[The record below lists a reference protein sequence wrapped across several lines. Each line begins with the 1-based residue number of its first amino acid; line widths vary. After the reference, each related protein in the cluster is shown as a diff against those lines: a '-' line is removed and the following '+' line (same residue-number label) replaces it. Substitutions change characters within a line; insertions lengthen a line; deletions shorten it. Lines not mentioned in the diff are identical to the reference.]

1 MGKRIPFA
9 CTQENCGDNYYRC
22 GKRSCYTNGGCR
34 CEACTKASQEYTQR
48 QYHSDPEKYRAKTRD
63 RRRENPEAA
72 REKDRIFR
80 EANRELANER
90 TRDWRRRNPGKATA
104 ATQRWL
110 ENNPENK
117 LKYRTNRASR
127 IDAAWLEDV
136 DVIVV
141 YERDNWTC
149 QSCGIKCSPTAK
161 RGEPG
166 CPSLDHVIPLSV
178 GIFRGGF
185 HSYANTQLLCHSCNC
200 KKKDKTPK

>member
-1 MGKRIPFA
+1 
-9 CTQENCGDNYYRC
+9 
-22 GKRSCYTNGGCR
+22 
-34 CEACTKASQEYTQR
+34 
-48 QYHSDPEKYRAKTRD
+48 
-63 RRRENPEAA
+63 
-72 REKDRIFR
+72 
-80 EANRELANER
+80 LANER
-90 TRDWRRRNPGKATA
+90 TRDWRRRNPEKAPA
-104 ATQRWL
+104 ATKRWL

-117 LKYRTNRASR
+117 MKYRANRARR